1 MGNNSSKAGPAS
13 QSSSP
18 SPAGQKERDDSSVP
32 TRRAPKRRESV
43 NLHPGA
49 KTSAASPSA
58 SVESAAGQLSS
69 QSRAPKSL
77 SRGRSNTDSN
87 NAQKPQ
93 DAATES
99 EDTNSLSRFATATSR
114 TTTRSISPSQPVD
127 VPQPSSVNSSGNN
140 APSLGAPPGQ
150 SPANYYLP
158 NSQFN
163 RPPRL
168 PLPIEEEVLQ
178 PGSPIISPTDV
189 TSPIH
194 QNDADIPRRT
204 SMLSSTTA
212 DDDDLGEDFS
222 AHDVADGPRVEKLIE
237 WKQGGDKV
245 YVTGTF
251 ANWNR
256 KFRLHKK

>member
-1 MGNNSSKAGPAS
+1 MGNNSSKAGPGS

-18 SPAGQKERDDSSVP
+18 SPAGQKERDDSGVP

-58 SVESAAGQLSS
+58 SVESAAGHLSS

-87 NAQKPQ
+87 NSQKPQ
-93 DAATES
+93 DTPTES
-99 EDTNSLSRFATATSR
+99 EDANSLSRFASALSR

-127 VPQPSSVNSSGNN
+127 VPQPGSTGNN
-140 APSLGAPPGQ
+140 APPLSVPQGQ
-150 SPANYYLP
+150 SPANYYIP

-189 TSPIH
+189 TSPINQH
-194 QNDADIPRRT
+194 DADIPRRA

-251 ANWNR
+251 ANWNK